1 MMENLIR
8 SLRERGLLQSERLEQ
23 AIRET
28 DIRNFLAPDL
38 RELSYYSFLSDRPAL
53 AINENN
59 VQRTISAPHMI
70 CIIFEKLI
78 PNPNEKFLILGSK
91 FGYFAALTYKMENTT
106 QVTILEANSLIFNQT
121 RENLRINNLQ
131 HHIIIKKKNPLLGLS
146 SSSPFHKILITGAI
160 NEIPTTLFDQLAD
173 GGILIAP
180 VGEFTQDLLMYEKT
194 GNQLEETN
202 LCSVVFSRLETELE
216 SETGTNT

>member
-1 MMENLIR
+1 MENLIR
-8 SLRERGLLQSERLEQ
+8 SLRERGLLQSDRLEQ
-23 AIRET
+23 AIRQT

-38 RELSYYSFLSDRPAL
+38 REISYFSFLSDRPAL
-53 AINENN
+53 AINEIT

-70 CIIFEKLI
+70 CIIFEKMI

-91 FGYFAALTYKMENTT
+91 FGYFATLAYKMETTT
-106 QVTILEANSLIFNQT
+106 QVCILEANSVIFNQT
-121 RENLRINNLQ
+121 RENLRLNNLNQ
-131 HHIIIKKKNPLLGLS
+131 HIMIKKKNPLQGLQS
-146 SSSPFHKILITGAI
+146 LAPFHKILITGAVD
-160 NEIPTTLFDQLAD
+160 EIPQNLFNQLAD

-180 VGEFTQDLLMYEKT
+180 VGEFTQDLLMYEKN

-216 SETGTNT
+216 SETGTDS

>member
-1 MMENLIR
+1 MENLIR
-8 SLRERGLLQSERLEQ
+8 SLRDRGLLQSDQLEQ

-28 DIRNFLAPDL
+28 DIRNFLAPEL
-38 RELSYYSFLSDRPAL
+38 REISYYSFLSDRPAL

-70 CIIFEKLI
+70 CIIFEKII
-78 PNPNEKFLILGSK
+78 PNPNEKYLILGSK
-91 FGYFAALTYKMENTT
+91 FGYFATLIYKMDNTAH
-106 QVTILEANSLIFNQT
+106 VTILEANSLIFNQT
-121 RENLRINNLQ
+121 RDNLRAINLNQ
-131 HHIIIKKKNPLLGLS
+131 HISVKKKNPLQGLPS
-146 SSSPFHKILITGAI
+146 LAPFHKILITGSI
-160 NEIPTTLFDQLAD
+160 EEIPQTLFNQLAD

-202 LCSVVFSRLETELE
+202 LCSVVFSRLETFVE
-216 SETGTNT
+216 SETGTDT